1 MFNNLIFKVMFSSL
15 ISAIETL
22 RDIDIEKLENLSSII
37 EDVAEK
43 LGDIDNQLYSLAND
57 IEEAKQLLEDLD
69 MED

>member
-1 MFNNLIFKVMFSSL
+1 MFSSL

-43 LGDIDNQLYSLAND
+43 LGDIENQLYNLTDD
-57 IEEAKQLLEDLD
+57 IEEAKKLLEDLD

>member
-1 MFNNLIFKVMFSSL
+1 MFSSL

-22 RDIDIEKLENLSSII
+22 RNIDIEKLENLSSII

-43 LGDIDNQLYSLAND
+43 LGDIDNQLYSLTDD
-57 IEEAKQLLEDLD
+57 IEEAKNLLENLD